1 MTEAGLNLMTD
12 DNTWKECKQ
21 VSGPNSC
28 LCFCSLLSPQ
38 GEIKGQAS
46 YHDPDHYHHGFNRE
60 NSEASHWEKH
70 IEGGGR
76 NGGCNVKASTTND
89 KNKRKSF
96 TSLCLFYLRM
106 WTKATCYRD
115 AHMDSMCMHTHNGVQ
130 LMKRIKCQTNSL
142 TLLWSSPI
150 NTNIPEDIKATK
162 RRLASLIM
170 HCVVAKEPPRS
181 GRWAIKSL
189 DLRCS

>member
-1 MTEAGLNLMTD
+1 MTILERSA
-12 DNTWKECKQ
+12 
-21 VSGPNSC
+21 
-28 LCFCSLLSPQ
+28 
-38 GEIKGQAS
+38 
-46 YHDPDHYHHGFNRE
+46 NRLVALTRACVFVPCCRHRVKLRDKLHITIQIIIITG
-60 NSEASHWEKH
+60 STGRTLEASHWEKL